1 MLRSFMKEIGV
12 EWPESESSDGED
24 SQEEEDEDGD
34 ETDHEEEEEEEE
46 EDDDDDD
53 DDEKNDGNE
62 PVDPMLVADMSSPK
76 GSGDML
82 KSGGSKTGVGSKVFH
97 IFC

>member
-24 SQEEEDEDGD
+24 SQEEEDEDSD
-34 ETDHEEEEEEEE
+34 ETDHEEEEEE

-62 PVDPMLVADMSSPK
+62 PVDPMPVADMSSPK

>member
-24 SQEEEDEDGD
+24 SQEEEDEDSD

-46 EDDDDDD
+46 DDD

-62 PVDPMLVADMSSPK
+62 PVDPMPVADMSSPK

>member
-24 SQEEEDEDGD
+24 SQEEEDEDSD

-46 EDDDDDD
+46 EEDDD

-62 PVDPMLVADMSSPK
+62 PVDPMPVADMSSPK

>member
-1 MLRSFMKEIGV
+1 M
-12 EWPESESSDGED
+12 P
-24 SQEEEDEDGD
+24 
-34 ETDHEEEEEEEE
+34 
-46 EDDDDDD
+46 
-53 DDEKNDGNE
+53 
-62 PVDPMLVADMSSPK
+62 VADMSSPK

>member
-24 SQEEEDEDGD
+24 SQEEEDEDSD
-34 ETDHEEEEEEEE
+34 ETDHEEEEEE
-46 EDDDDDD
+46 DDD

-62 PVDPMLVADMSSPK
+62 PVDPMPVADMSSPK

>member
-24 SQEEEDEDGD
+24 SQEEEDEDSD

-53 DDEKNDGNE
+53 EKNDGNE
-62 PVDPMLVADMSSPK
+62 PVDPMPVADMSSPK

>member
-24 SQEEEDEDGD
+24 SQEEEDEDSD

-46 EDDDDDD
+46 DDDDD

-62 PVDPMLVADMSSPK
+62 PVDPMPVADMSSPK

>member
-24 SQEEEDEDGD
+24 SQEEEDEDSD
-34 ETDHEEEEEEEE
+34 ETDHEEEE
-46 EDDDDDD
+46 DDDDD

-62 PVDPMLVADMSSPK
+62 PVDPMPVADMSSPK

>member
-24 SQEEEDEDGD
+24 SQEEEDEDSD
-34 ETDHEEEEEEEE
+34 ETDHEEEEEDE
-46 EDDDDDD
+46 DD

-62 PVDPMLVADMSSPK
+62 PVDPMPVADMSSPK

>member
-24 SQEEEDEDGD
+24 SQEEEDEDSD
-34 ETDHEEEEEEEE
+34 ETDHEEEEEEE

-62 PVDPMLVADMSSPK
+62 PVDPMPVADMSSPK

>member
-24 SQEEEDEDGD
+24 SQEEEDEDSD

-46 EDDDDDD
+46 EDDDDD
-53 DDEKNDGNE
+53 EKNDGNE
-62 PVDPMLVADMSSPK
+62 PVDPMPVADMSSPK